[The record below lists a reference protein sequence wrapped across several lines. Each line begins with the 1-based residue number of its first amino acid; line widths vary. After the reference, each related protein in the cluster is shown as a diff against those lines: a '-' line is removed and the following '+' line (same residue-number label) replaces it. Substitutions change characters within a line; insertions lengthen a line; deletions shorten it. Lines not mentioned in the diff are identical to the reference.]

1 MDLPRFS
8 LGKVAPSAGALRE
21 RKALRVQES
30 RDSPT
35 PHPRPL
41 KRRPGSQRW
50 QRTGTLGRG
59 SVLEDIIEGEKERT
73 VEERRG
79 GEEEEGGSRRRR
91 DRKWGRGADQ
101 VALLRSA
108 KGRRKALLCG
118 GPPPRHREEGLAG
131 QGKGEPR
138 GAAGSVGGGE
148 HPGGRKG
155 ETLRAQPG

>member
-8 LGKVAPSAGALRE
+8 LGKVAPSAGSLRE

-79 GEEEEGGSRRRR
+79 GRKRRGGAGEDGTGSGGGVRIRSHCSSQQ
-91 DRKWGRGADQ
+91 RGGERPCF
-101 VALLRSA
+101 VAA
-108 KGRRKALLCG
+108 
-118 GPPPRHREEGLAG
+118 PPPRHREEGLAG
-131 QGKGEPR
+131 QGKGSHEELQAAWV
-138 GAAGSVGGGE
+138 GASTQEEGKE
-148 HPGGRKG
+148 RP
-155 ETLRAQPG
+155 